1 MFSPPSPRARF
12 CRISHFRKVTR
23 GSSAGGLTY
32 ADVARRAAMTAT
44 LLAIV
49 CVFMVGCA
57 HDDVGRDVADAVE
70 QWERT
75 KVNAS
80 TNEAPLDD
88 TAAVDCV
95 ATAGSTPPASTDAA
109 RADSLDGYVSEALER
124 NPSIAAAI
132 ANVRAKLERIPQAK
146 ALADP
151 ILRTVSRPERIQTAA
166 GDLTFTLGVTQTIPL
181 PQKLDGKGR
190 AAAAEAKMAIEQ
202 LNATRL
208 SVIADV
214 VRAYYRLYV
223 TDRSLELAAT
233 HRKLLESLE
242 QVVAS
247 QYRVGKV
254 GQQDVLRVQ
263 TALTSL
269 LNDEDTYARQRMSAA
284 AALNRLLDR
293 PLMSPVPET
302 KAIALSGISERAE
315 KLIAL
320 AREHNPEIA
329 ELLHQID
336 RDRESIALADLGY
349 WPDLTLGFEWSHGK
363 GRSPFIP
370 QINPT
375 TGQRPRY
382 NRKSEEGDDNWA
394 IIAQVN
400 VPIWAEKIEASRRE
414 ARAKLERT
422 LKQRHATEN
431 MIAFR
436 VYDAWVE
443 AKTHEDTIRLLE
455 STLLP
460 QALQMYEVSLSE
472 YQVGRSDFLRVI
484 DDWRIRLNF
493 ELMRHREIA
502 AFERAV
508 ADLEQAIG
516 MQLVRGEASPN
527 DFAKGN
533 MDD

>member
-1 MFSPPSPRARF
+1 MHSTPSMRERLRRASRT
-12 CRISHFRKVTR
+12 CSVTR
-23 GSSAGGLTY
+23 TQSPGARVGV
-32 ADVARRAAMTAT
+32 ADVSRRIASAC
-44 LLAIV
+44 LLSAIPFV
-49 CVFMVGCA
+49 LIAGCA
-57 HDDVGRDVADAVE
+57 HDEVGRDVATAVE
-70 QWERT
+70 RWERAKT
-75 KVNAS
+75 SEADFDAS
-80 TNEAPLDD
+80 ARE
-88 TAAVDCV
+88 
-95 ATAGSTPPASTDAA
+95 TDAA
-109 RADSLDGYVSEALER
+109 AQTEPGETSATMQDDSLNSYLLEALER
-124 NPSIAAAI
+124 NPSIAASV
-132 ANVRAKLERIPQAK
+132 ANVRAKLERIPQAT

-151 ILRTVSRPERIQTAA
+151 ILRTVSRPEPIQTAA

-181 PQKLDGKGR
+181 PQKLDRKGR
-190 AAAAEAKMAIEQ
+190 AAAAEARMAIEQ

-208 SVIADV
+208 RVIADV
-214 VRAYYRLYV
+214 ARAYYRLYLA
-223 TDRSLELAAT
+223 DRSLELASA

-254 GQQDVLRVQ
+254 SQQDVLRVQ

-284 AALNRLLDR
+284 AAVNRLLDR
-293 PLMSPVPET
+293 SLMSPVPTTSPIE
-302 KAIALSGISERAE
+302 LSGIGERAE
-315 KLIAL
+315 RLIAL

-329 ELLHQID
+329 ELLHQIE
-336 RDRESIALADLGY
+336 RDRESVGLADLGY

-370 QINPT
+370 QINPN
-375 TGQRPRY
+375 TGRRPRY

-400 VPIWAEKIEASRRE
+400 VPIWSQKIEAARRE
-414 ARAKLERT
+414 ARENLEKT
-422 LKQRHATEN
+422 LKERHAAEN

-460 QALQMYEVSLSE
+460 QALQTYEVSLSE
-472 YQVGRSDFLRVI
+472 YQVGRTDFLRVI
-484 DDWRIRLNF
+484 DNWRVRLNF

-508 ADLEQAIG
+508 ADLEQAVG
-516 MQLVRGEASPN
+516 MQLVRVAAPPDEI
-527 DFAKGN
+527 AKGN
-533 MDD
+533 GDD